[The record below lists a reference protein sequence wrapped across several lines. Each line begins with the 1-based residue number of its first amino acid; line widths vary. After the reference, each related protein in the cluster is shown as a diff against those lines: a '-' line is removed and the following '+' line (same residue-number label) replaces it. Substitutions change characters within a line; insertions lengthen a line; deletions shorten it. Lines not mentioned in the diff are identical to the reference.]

1 MAYIDI
7 HTHRQSTEFPTEMVA
22 FCNYIVENAEDST
35 TGTIGFDGLYSAGIH
50 PWYIHDNGIC
60 QLKKL
65 EEIARQPTIYMI
77 GEAGLDKL
85 IATPLAIQ
93 IKIFEAQ
100 AALAETLQKPLVIH
114 CVKTWQELFEVHRR
128 LRPTMPWL
136 IHGFRGKG
144 DLARQLVR
152 KGYYLSFGIHFH
164 PASVQAAW
172 PDRLFAETDEA
183 PDSIQ
188 TVYRQLSTA
197 IGCPLSVLTAQ
208 IECNLKNFIQRDH
221 TYKNG

>member
-7 HTHRQSTEFPTEMVA
+7 HTHRQPTENPTEIVA
-22 FCNYIVENAEDST
+22 FYNNIVENVGDST
-35 TGTIGFDGLYSAGIH
+35 TGTIGLDGRYSAGIH
-50 PWYIHDNGIC
+50 PWYIHDNGIS
-60 QLKKL
+60 QFKKL

-85 IATPLAIQ
+85 TATPLSVQ
-93 IKIFEAQ
+93 VKIFEAQ
-100 AALAETLQKPLVIH
+100 AALAESLQKPLVIH
-114 CVKTWQELFEVHRR
+114 CVKAWQELFEVHRR
-128 LRPTMPWL
+128 LHPTMPWM

-152 KGYYLSFGIHFH
+152 KGCYLSFGVHFH

-172 PDRLFAETDEA
+172 PDRFFAETDEA

-188 TVYRQLSTA
+188 TVYRQLAAT
-197 IGCPLSVLTAQ
+197 IGCPLSALTIQ
-208 IECNLKNFIQRDH
+208 IERNLKNFIQRDY
-221 TYKNG
+221 TYKNV